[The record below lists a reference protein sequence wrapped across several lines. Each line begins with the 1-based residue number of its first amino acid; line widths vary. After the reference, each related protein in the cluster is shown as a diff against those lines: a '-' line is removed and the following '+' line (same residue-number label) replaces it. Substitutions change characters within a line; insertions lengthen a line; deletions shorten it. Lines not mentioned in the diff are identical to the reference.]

1 MSDLWLEESALPPI
15 VCYPLPKS
23 LACAR
28 DFYPFNAYRANVYK
42 SIDLSRFY
50 VLILTNKPKVL
61 SLLYGYSRI

>member
-23 LACAR
+23 LAQAR

-42 SIDLSRFY
+42 SIDCPDFMY
-50 VLILTNKPKVL
+50 
-61 SLLYGYSRI
+61 